1 MGARCD
7 DVYIVI
13 IKEGAI
19 YLFTERVFLHGPG
32 WFPTTDVP
40 AGASRAPGLQVCTTM
55 PGLYYFHKTKLELQ
69 GDHMVVHASNP
80 STWEAKLGG
89 FQV

>member
-1 MGARCD
+1 MKCLSRASIGNSLRLGWGSVGARCD
-7 DVYIVI
+7 DVCIVI

-40 AGASRAPGLQVCTTM
+40 AGASRGLGLQVCTTM
-55 PGLYYFHKTKLELQ
+55 PGLYYFYLRKIF
-69 GDHMVVHASNP
+69 S
-80 STWEAKLGG
+80 
-89 FQV
+89 